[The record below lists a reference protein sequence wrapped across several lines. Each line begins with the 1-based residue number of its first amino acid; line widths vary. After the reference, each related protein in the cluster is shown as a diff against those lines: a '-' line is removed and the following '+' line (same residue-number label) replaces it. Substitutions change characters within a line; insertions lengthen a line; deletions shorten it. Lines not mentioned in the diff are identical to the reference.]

1 MIKKLPLIVFFLCNH
16 LLAAQVSESYQ
27 NTLMEMIR
35 VSGTE
40 DSFVASVEQIKNIFK
55 AQLNDLSADDWNTI
69 ETFINKESFPKLINQ
84 LTPIYEKHLSEEDL
98 KVIISFYTIE
108 TGKKFAAKTPIIAA
122 ESMWVGQQWGIEL
135 GQKIQE
141 FVKKK

>member
-1 MIKKLPLIVFFLCNH
+1 
-16 LLAAQVSESYQ
+16 
-27 NTLMEMIR
+27 MEMIR
-35 VSGTE
+35 VSGTQ

-98 KVIISFYTIE
+98 KVIISFYTSE

-135 GQKIQE
+135 GQKIQK

>member
-40 DSFVASVEQIKNIFK
+40 DSFVASVEQIKNIFLFNGVGECVK
-55 AQLNDLSADDWNTI
+55 QTTN
-69 ETFINKESFPKLINQ
+69 KLINVSELMNGLYIVKV
-84 LTPIYEKHLSEEDL
+84 LTNKGS
-98 KVIISFYTIE
+98 ST
-108 TGKKFAAKTPIIAA
+108 KKIMV
-122 ESMWVGQQWGIEL
+122 SH
-135 GQKIQE
+135 
-141 FVKKK
+141 